1 MQGAMIPCQHKK
13 KRSNFME
20 SQRSLLFIAL
30 MVVTYLLFSQ
40 WQADKVPA
48 PQPVN
53 ISQNSA
59 TTDANADF
67 VPESSDSLSNIS
79 LPKATSAKLITV
91 VTDTFTMKIN
101 SQGGDIV
108 EVKLHKFDTEQGN
121 GIPYTIMQNGDQ
133 KYIAQSG
140 LTGANGIDRTVKGRP
155 IYTSAQSNYELTN
168 DNLSVDLAFQDDN
181 GLSVI
186 KRFTFKENNYSVD
199 VDYIINNNTANSV
212 SIQMYGQLKQSTV
225 VATSGGM
232 LPTYRGAAYSTTEER
247 YEKYKFD
254 DIKDANLNQATVGG
268 WVAMLEHYFVSA
280 WVPNAQNTNQLYTMY
295 NDSYEAVIGFK
306 APAIT
311 IDAGQEGTTSAIFYV
326 GPKDQKVLE
335 NIAESLDLTIDY
347 GFLFMISQALYGLL
361 NIIQSGEFSF
371 FGMFDVDLGGVG
383 NWGLAIIIITLIIK
397 GVMYPLTKVQYT
409 SMAKMRDLAPKM
421 AQLKERFGDDRQKM
435 SQATM
440 EMYRKEKVNPA
451 GGCLPLLLQMPIFL
465 ALYWVFLES
474 VELRHAPFVFWIQ
487 DLSAMD
493 PYFVLP
499 VLMGAS
505 MYVMQKMQPMT
516 IQDPMQQKIMQYMPV
531 VFSIFMAWF
540 PSGLVLYWLISNV
553 VSIVQM
559 KVIFKGIE
567 NKKLAKEKVNLTK

>member
-1 MQGAMIPCQHKK
+1 
-13 KRSNFME
+13 ME

-40 WQADKVPA
+40 WQQQNA
-48 PQPVN
+48 PIAEETSIGQTQSVE
-53 ISQNSA
+53 A
-59 TTDANADF
+59 ANEDF
-67 VPESSDSLSNIS
+67 VPESSDIQVA
-79 LPKATSAKLITV
+79 PVKTTATSAKLISV
-91 VTDTFTMKIN
+91 KTDTFALKIN

-108 EVKLHKFDTEQGN
+108 EVKLLDYDTEQGN
-121 GIPYTIMQNGDQ
+121 GIPYTVMQNGNQ

-140 LTGANGIDRTVKGRP
+140 LTGANGIDRVLKARP
-155 IYTSAQSNYELTN
+155 IYSSTQNNYELTA
-168 DNLSVDLAFQDDN
+168 DNLIIDLVFNDVSGMSVT
-181 GLSVI
+181 
-186 KRFTFKENNYSVD
+186 KRFTFNKGSYSVNVEYLID
-199 VDYIINNNTANSV
+199 NNTANSISV
-212 SIQMYGQLKQSTV
+212 QMYGQLKQSSV
-225 VATSGGM
+225 VNTGGGM

-247 YEKYKFD
+247 YEKYDFD
-254 DIKDANLNQATVGG
+254 DIQEANLSKATVGG

-280 WVPNAQNTNQLYTMY
+280 WVPKAEDSNQIYTSF
-295 NDSYEAVIGFK
+295 NNNYEAVIGFK
-306 APAIT
+306 APAVI
-311 IDAGQEGTTSAIFYV
+311 IDAGQKGSTSAIFYV
-326 GPKDQKVLE
+326 GPKDQQVLE
-335 NIAESLDLTIDY
+335 DIAPSLDLTIDY
-347 GFLFMISQALYGLL
+347 GFLWMISQPLYGLL
-361 NIIQSGEFSF
+361 NIIQSGEFNF
-371 FGMFDVDLGGVG
+371 FGIEVDLGGVG

-397 GVMYPLTKVQYT
+397 GVMYPLTKAQYT

-421 AQLKERFGDDRQKM
+421 AQLKERYGDDRQKM

-474 VELRHAPFVFWIQ
+474 VELRHAPFIFWIQ

-493 PYFVLP
+493 PFFVLP
-499 VLMGAS
+499 ILMGAS

-540 PSGLVLYWLISNV
+540 PSALVLYWLISNV

-559 KVIFKGIE
+559 KIIFADIE
-567 NKKLAKEKVNLTK
+567 KQKQAKAA

>member
-1 MQGAMIPCQHKK
+1 
-13 KRSNFME
+13 ME

-40 WQADKVPA
+40 WQQQNA
-48 PQPVN
+48 PVTEQTS
-53 ISQNSA
+53 ISQ
-59 TTDANADF
+59 TQPGEVANADF
-67 VPESSDSLSNIS
+67 VPESSDAQVSSI
-79 LPKATSAKLITV
+79 KTTETSAKLISVT
-91 VTDTFTMKIN
+91 TDTFNLKIN

-108 EVKLHKFDTEQGN
+108 EVKLLNYDTEQGN
-121 GIPYTIMQNGDQ
+121 GIPYTVMQNGNQ

-140 LTGANGIDRTVKGRP
+140 LTGANGIDRIIKGRP
-155 IYTSAQSNYELTN
+155 VYSSEKSNYELTN
-168 DNLSVDLAFQDDN
+168 DNLSIDLVFHDVS
-181 GLSVI
+181 GMSVT
-186 KRFTFKENNYSVD
+186 KRFTFNKGSYSVD
-199 VDYIINNNTANSV
+199 VEYLIDNNTANSV
-212 SIQMYGQLKQSTV
+212 SVQMYGQLKQSTV
-225 VATSGGM
+225 VATGGGM

-247 YEKYKFD
+247 YEKYDFD
-254 DIKDANLNQATVGG
+254 DIQEANLTKATAGG

-280 WVPNAQNTNQLYTMY
+280 WVPRAEDSNQIYTTY
-295 NDSYEAVIGFK
+295 SSNYEAVIGFK
-306 APAIT
+306 APAVI
-311 IDAGQEGTTSAIFYV
+311 IDAGQQGSTSAIFYV
-326 GPKDQKVLE
+326 GPKDQEVLE
-335 NIAESLDLTIDY
+335 NIAPSLDLTIDY
-347 GFLFMISQALYGLL
+347 GFLFMISQPLFWLL
-361 NIIQSGEFSF
+361 ISIQSF
-371 FGMFDVDLGGVG
+371 VG
-383 NWGLAIIIITLIIK
+383 NWGVAIIIITLIVK
-397 GVMYPLTKVQYT
+397 GVMYPLTKAQYT

-474 VELRHAPFVFWIQ
+474 VELRHAPFIFWIQ

-493 PYFVLP
+493 PFFVLP
-499 VLMGAS
+499 ILMGAS

-540 PSGLVLYWLISNV
+540 PSGLVLYWFISNV

-559 KVIFKGIE
+559 KVIFAGI
-567 NKKLAKEKVNLTK
+567 AKQKEAKAA